1 MKAHT
6 LILLLMAFLV
16 GPFSVAQKKEADYAQ
31 VRKGRSF
38 DFQEIEKLADSD
50 PIRALDMLDALVRRN
65 SRLLDQSSQIRV
77 YELAGKINYNLGQY
91 QLAVNN
97 YRKAVEANQG
107 SKLSLGSLKRRT
119 GLSGNVRFDYASA
132 LYANQQY
139 GEAMR
144 YANEYVS
151 GMNDPKS
158 KINGLLLSA
167 NVLIDS
173 GAVAGAFEFLDKAQA
188 WLDNIEDAELQ
199 LELELALGRAREQ
212 AIQLDSSLFNYQNA
226 LELSDSLNLEQRSED
241 ITNSI
246 GRVYQ
251 NQNDPEAELS
261 FKQSRRARS
270 IATNNRARQ
279 NTLDLDI
286 ASIYLDLDQAEEAI
300 PYLQESVE
308 LSEEEGNLETN
319 IAARKSL
326 SDVYAASG
334 DYNRAL
340 DNYRSYTQLVDKL
353 YQNKEREIALSAQVQ
368 RDLFERQ
375 QTINSLEK
383 DRQLYENEIAI
394 LEQERTFQAE
404 SLSFQRRSIYGLS
417 LSLLTILGISLLLY
431 RSNRKKNLSNQLL
444 ALKSLR
450 SQMNPHFI
458 FNALNSVN
466 SFISMN
472 DVREA
477 NRYLSDFSRL
487 MRIVMENSQKEFIPL
502 EEELEVL
509 KLYLKLEHYRFQD
522 QFQYELQID
531 DGLDSQDLQLPPMLA
546 QPYIENAIWHGLRY
560 KEEKG
565 HLYVEMVHGKEELTI
580 TIKDDGIGRA
590 RSRAL
595 KTTNQKKNTSTG
607 MKNTQERID
616 LLNATYGSD
625 IRVLVKDLEEGTEVT
640 IHLPKKLLT

>member
-1 MKAHT
+1 MKAY
-6 LILLLMAFLV
+6 IPIFLLMTFLIS
-16 GPFSVAQKKEADYAQ
+16 PRSMAQQKEADYNT

-38 DFQEIEKLADSD
+38 DFAAIEQLADAD
-50 PIRALDMLDALVRRN
+50 PIEALDRLDALVRRN
-65 SRLLDQSSQIRV
+65 SRLLDQSSQIQV
-77 YELAGKINYNLGQY
+77 YALAGKINYNLGQY

-97 YRKAVEANQG
+97 YRKAMEANQR
-107 SKLSLGSLKRRT
+107 SKLSSTSLKRMP
-119 GLSGNVRFDYASA
+119 GLLSNLRYDYARA
-132 LYANQQY
+132 LYANKEYREALQY
-139 GEAMR
+139 ASEF
-144 YANEYVS
+144 VS
-151 GMNDPKS
+151 EINFLKS

-167 NVLIDS
+167 NILIDS
-173 GAVAGAFEFLDKAQA
+173 GAVAGAFDYLEEAQN
-188 WLDNIEDAELQ
+188 LLTNTEDSELQ
-199 LELELALGRAREQ
+199 LEIELALGRARELDV
-212 AIQLDSSLFNYQNA
+212 QLDSSLFNYQNA

-251 NQNDPEAELS
+251 NQNDPEGELS

-286 ASIYLDLDQAEEAI
+286 ASIYLDLDQPEEAI
-300 PYLQESVE
+300 PFLQESVE

-340 DNYRSYTQLVDKL
+340 NNYRSYTQLVDQL

-404 SLSFQRRSIYGLS
+404 SLSIQRRSIYGLS
-417 LSLLTILGISLLLY
+417 ISLLMILCISLLLY

-466 SFISMN
+466 SFISTN

-502 EEELEVL
+502 EEELAVL
-509 KLYLKLEHYRFQD
+509 NLYLKLEHYRFQD
-522 QFQYELQID
+522 QFQYDLQVD
-531 DGLDSQDLQLPPMLA
+531 DGLSAQDFQIPPMLA

-560 KEEKG
+560 KQEKG
-565 HLYVEMVHGKEELTI
+565 HLQVRLALSEEEVI
-580 TIKDDGIGRA
+580 ISIKDDGIGRE
-590 RSRAL
+590 RSLQL
-595 KTTNQKKNTSTG
+595 KTDNQKKNASTG

-616 LLNATYGSD
+616 LLNATYNSQ
-625 IRVLVKDLEEGTEVT
+625 IRVEVNDLEEGTAVT
-640 IHLPKKLLT
+640 IHLPIKLLT